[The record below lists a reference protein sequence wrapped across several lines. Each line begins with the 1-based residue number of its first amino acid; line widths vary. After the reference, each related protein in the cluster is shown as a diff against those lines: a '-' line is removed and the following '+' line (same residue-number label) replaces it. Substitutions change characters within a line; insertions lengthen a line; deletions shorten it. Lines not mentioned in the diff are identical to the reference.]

1 MDDDNDMLFQQEHFI
16 YVDNMVG
23 IIQADIDKAK
33 YFSFNTRS
41 IIVTLLYLRVIY
53 LQNTVEQ
60 IKEAYAGLKFGV
72 TYPYI

>member
-1 MDDDNDMLFQQEHFI
+1 MDDDNDMLFQQQEHFI

-41 IIVTLLYLRVIY
+41 IIVTLLYPRVVY

-60 IKEAYAGLKFGV
+60 IKEHMLN
-72 TYPYI
+72 